1 MYRSG
6 FEYIRTAFIKLT
18 NLLQMN
24 VLSVETVWEAVR
36 SIRFNME
43 DDKICDD
50 NNIFN
55 DADISLEKLLQLLNV
70 AVLADKIAISNISM
84 ANFKNAGE
92 MFIYLNFCIK
102 TSSGVDTL
110 HWKKFYRDLLIH
122 DSPNKI
128 VFTMNRVL
136 RGFRPEYSR
145 EKDIA
150 RRLFLKISS
159 LLSLGGIKEAESVST
174 TGHVFKILKYY
185 ILKKFTETF
194 VVFIIGQVR

>member
-1 MYRSG
+1 
-6 FEYIRTAFIKLT
+6 
-18 NLLQMN
+18 
-24 VLSVETVWEAVR
+24 
-36 SIRFNME
+36 
-43 DDKICDD
+43 
-50 NNIFN
+50 
-55 DADISLEKLLQLLNV
+55 
-70 AVLADKIAISNISM
+70 M

-136 RGFRPEYSR
+136 RGFLTEYTR